1 MAKPLSNDLR
11 CRILQAFERKE
22 GSRRQLALRFGVSF
36 EYVRKI
42 RRQQRRSGRME
53 RVPQSRHGRL
63 SRFTEAVKELLR
75 GWLREQ
81 PDLTEVELSERLA
94 GVGVQACKSRV
105 GQVLRQM
112 GMKRKKSRS
121 MRLSATPKPTSN
133 GAKSISPP
141 SPRFRPRV

>member
-1 MAKPLSNDLR
+1 MAKPLSDDLR

-42 RRQQRRSGRME
+42 RRQQRRSGCMG
-53 RVPQSRHGRL
+53 RVAQSRHGQL
-63 SRFTEAVKELLR
+63 SRFTAAVKELLG

-81 PDLTEVELSERLA
+81 PDLTEAELRERLA
-94 GVGVQACKSRV
+94 GTGVQTSKSRV

-112 GMKRKKSRS
+112 GLRRKKSRS
-121 MRLSATPKPTSN
+121 MRLNATPKPTSS
-133 GAKSISPP
+133 GAKST
-141 SPRFRPRV
+141 SPRSPLSRRRA

>member
-11 CRILQAFERKE
+11 CRILEAYERKE

-42 RRQQRRSGRME
+42 RQQQRKSGCME
-53 RVPQSRHGRL
+53 RVPQSRHGPL
-63 SRFTEAVKELLR
+63 SRFTDAVKESLH

-81 PDLTEVELSERLA
+81 PDLTEAELRERLA
-94 GVGVQACKSRV
+94 GTGVEASKSRV

-112 GMKRKKSRS
+112 GLRRKKSRS
-121 MRLSATPKPTSN
+121 MPSNATVKSTKS
-133 GAKSISPP
+133 GAKSSSIG
-141 SPRFRPRV
+141 

>member
-1 MAKPLSNDLR
+1 MAKPLSDDLR
-11 CRILQAFERKE
+11 CRILQAYEREE

-42 RRQQRRSGRME
+42 RRQQRRNGLME
-53 RVPQSRHGRL
+53 RVPQARHGRL

-81 PDLTEVELSERLA
+81 PDLTEAELRERLA
-94 GVGVQACKSRV
+94 GTDVRASKSRV

-112 GMKRKKSRS
+112 GLRRKKSRS
-121 MRLSATPKPTSN
+121 MRLSATPKPRLKAA
-133 GAKSISPP
+133 GK
-141 SPRFRPRV
+141 R

>member
-1 MAKPLSNDLR
+1 MAKPLSDDLR
-11 CRILQAFERKE
+11 CRILQAYERKE

-42 RRQQRRSGRME
+42 RRQQRRNGRME
-53 RVPQSRHGRL
+53 RVQQSRHGRL

-81 PDLTEVELSERLA
+81 PDLTEAELRERLA
-94 GVGVQACKSRV
+94 GTGVQASKSRV

-112 GMKRKKSRS
+112 GMRRKKSLS
-121 MRLSATPKPTSN
+121 MRPSATPKPTSS
-133 GAKSISPP
+133 GAKSLSPP
-141 SPRFRPRV
+141 SPRSRQRG